1 MLLKYVIGS
10 SSAALLRFLAFLIL
24 VKAVGVDDYGIIAFY
39 LSIATIA
46 STLAPLGT
54 YNNTIRRAQENEK
67 LSNILYYFLTPSL
80 TISLIFLVISY
91 FLFDSIELMIYIYF
105 SELFKTVLP
114 SYMYAI
120 INTTGNQIKS
130 AIIQFIGASISIL
143 VSIEIYFIGGDYIT
157 WAQHYFIGGLISFS
171 LTIIWL
177 GKIYTGNNNIQPIS
191 IKGLF
196 NNIKRDKWNTLSII
210 SRTIFFNIDR
220 VILNYILPQY
230 IYGIYSICI
239 RLTASVYLLISNTI
253 HYYESHFFK
262 YGKEKNILEINKL
275 YKNCKSKSIK
285 TISVMFILQVFGILA
300 LYLFFNFTSM
310 GKTIFSE
317 LNLNF
322 EEFHMWVYFYISLM
336 FLLYPMT
343 ILWIFLYMLNGLRME
358 KDRMLI
364 LSIGSIISVVVMY
377 ALTYISYYL
386 LPVALLISYF
396 LPIYMSKK
404 LISKR
409 FPQRELYS

>member
-10 SSAALLRFLAFLIL
+10 SSAALLRFLAFLLL

-80 TISLIFLVISY
+80 AISLIFLIASY
-91 FLFDSIELMIYIYF
+91 FLFDNIELMIYIYF

-120 INTTGNQIKS
+120 INTTGNQVKS
-130 AIIQFIGASISIL
+130 AIIQFVGACISML
-143 VSIEIYFIGGDYIT
+143 VSIEIYFIDGNYVT
-157 WAQHYFIGGLISFS
+157 WAQHYFIGGLFSFL

-177 GKIYTGNNNIQPIS
+177 RKIYIGDNNIQPIS
-191 IKGLF
+191 MKELF
-196 NNIKRDKWNTLSII
+196 HNIERDKWNTFSII
-210 SRTIFFNIDR
+210 SRTVFFNIDR
-220 VILNYILPQY
+220 IILNYILPQY

-275 YKNCKSKSIK
+275 YESCKSKSIK
-285 TISVMFILQVFGILA
+285 TISVMFLLQVVGILI
-300 LYLFFNFTSM
+300 LYLFFNFTLI
-310 GKTIFSE
+310 GATIFSE
-317 LNLNF
+317 L
-322 EEFHMWVYFYISLM
+322 
-336 FLLYPMT
+336 
-343 ILWIFLYMLNGLRME
+343 
-358 KDRMLI
+358 
-364 LSIGSIISVVVMY
+364 
-377 ALTYISYYL
+377 
-386 LPVALLISYF
+386 
-396 LPIYMSKK
+396 
-404 LISKR
+404 
-409 FPQRELYS
+409 